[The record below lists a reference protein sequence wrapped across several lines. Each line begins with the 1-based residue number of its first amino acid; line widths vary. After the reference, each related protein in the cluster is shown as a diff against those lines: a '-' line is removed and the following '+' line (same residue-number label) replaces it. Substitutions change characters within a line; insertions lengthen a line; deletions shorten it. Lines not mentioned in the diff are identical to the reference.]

1 MNCPDSLDSEM
12 KNIIDKLA
20 NFVARNGPQFEEM
33 TKQKQKD
40 NPKFA
45 FLFGGEF
52 YTYYKYKVASEIAQ
66 INQKQH
72 LEQQQQQQLPQQQV
86 MQPMLQNRQWQSNPQ
101 LQEQINQ
108 TQGQVNQLQAHIQE
122 QVSQSESN
130 LAAQYQVLMQQQ
142 QSQIQDTIVKSLEDK
157 LNSLLQVCELTI
169 EDFNEAVQPIID
181 SCTKDAILAG
191 KNWIMQR
198 TSSEKFCDALAQ
210 YFLRRITSKEAP
222 FQLRLHLIYLIN
234 DVMHHCVRRN
244 VEILRLALETVVV
257 PIFCTSCLTA
267 EDDKIVKL
275 TKLLDLWEKN
285 KYFAPDTLEKMRD
298 PSQALSSYQADLI
311 TENAQAVT
319 SITQAIQ
326 QQYSALE
333 KQHQDF
339 VSHLNLQLATAQQQL
354 QVLLSQSGDAGGPP
368 TSNTGLPSS
377 LPLMTS
383 MSGHQQIPG
392 SLMSFPPPNS
402 MIVSSSGDQISG
414 YNQNGGPPGMVP
426 GPNMYGSLHQS
437 QQPQQFEYNHG
448 SNMAMLPPDMQGPPP
463 SGVGLMQLPMPDFSK
478 PPPGFPPLGPPP
490 TGLPPLIPPSDLD
503 LTPAVPYYELPAG
516 LIAPLIRLEDFEYK
530 PLDPRDIRLPPPM
543 PPSER
548 LLAAVEAFYQPPSRE
563 RPRDVDGW
571 EKLGLYEFFRAKQRA
586 KRIKEKGWDSRSRSQ
601 SRSPSGSPGGIEN
614 SPPRRRF
621 NSEER
626 RQRSSLSQ
634 SPSRSRSQ
642 TPPSSRSRSP
652 SPRRRQVRSR
662 SQSPLPY
669 LRSSR
674 SPTPRRAPSLE
685 RSPTPPSFAPSFSHV
700 PHEIRLGEENKGHQ
714 LLKKMGWAGRGLGAE
729 EQGMTDPVEA
739 AEIRDRMDMHK
750 GIGINLRDPF
760 EQFRKNKSQG
770 FIQRMKT
777 RDDEK
782 PKKKSRFND

>member
-1 MNCPDSLDSEM
+1 M

-45 FLFGGEF
+45 FLFGGEY
-52 YTYYKYKVASEIAQ
+52 YTYYKFRVASEIAREY
-66 INQKQH
+66 INISPYFHCPLLTQFFPHVQA
-72 LEQQQQQQLPQQQV
+72 QAQV
-86 MQPMLQNRQWQSNPQ
+86 TQ
-101 LQEQINQ
+101 LQ
-108 TQGQVNQLQAHIQE
+108 THIQE
-122 QVSQSESN
+122 QVSQSENN

-142 QSQIQDTIVKSLEDK
+142 QNQIQDTIVKSLENK
-157 LNSLLQVCELTI
+157 LSSLLQECELTI
-169 EDFNEAVQPIID
+169 EDFNGAFQPIIE

-198 TSSEKFCDALAQ
+198 TSSDKFCNALAQ
-210 YFLRRITSKEAP
+210 YFLKRITSKEAP

-244 VEILRLALETVVV
+244 VENLRMALETVVV
-257 PIFCTSCLTA
+257 PIFCTSSLSA
-267 EDDKIVKL
+267 DEDKVQKL
-275 TKLLDLWEKN
+275 NKLLELWEKN
-285 KYFAPDTLEKMRD
+285 KYFGPDTLEKMKD
-298 PSQALSSYQADLI
+298 PSQALSGYQANLI

-319 SITQAIQ
+319 AITQAIQ
-326 QQYSALE
+326 QQYSSLE

-339 VSHLNLQLATAQQQL
+339 VAHLNLQLATAQQQL
-354 QVLLSQSGDAGGPP
+354 QVLMAQSGDGGGLSASSTAGVPP
-368 TSNTGLPSS
+368 S
-377 LPLMTS
+377 LPLMTPLAT
-383 MSGHQQIPG
+383 HQQVPG
-392 SLMSFPPPNS
+392 GILPYHPTNS
-402 MIVSSSGDQISG
+402 MVNDQVSG
-414 YNQNGGPPGMVP
+414 YNQNGGPGGMGP
-426 GPNMYGSLHQS
+426 GPNMYGGLQHGS

-448 SNMAMLPPDMQGPPP
+448 SSMAMLPPDMQGG
-463 SGVGLMQLPMPDFSK
+463 SGLMPLPDFSK

-490 TGLPPLIPPSDLD
+490 PGLPPLMSQSDLD
-503 LTPAVPYYELPAG
+503 LTPSMPYYDLPAG
-516 LIAPLIRLEDFEYK
+516 LMAPLIRLEDFEYK
-530 PLDPRDIRLPPPM
+530 PLDPKDIRLPPPM
-543 PPSER
+543 PPTER

-586 KRIKEKGWDSRSRSQ
+586 RRMKEEGWDSRSC
-601 SRSPSGSPGGIEN
+601 SPTGSPRRQEN

-626 RQRSSLSQ
+626 RQSMFRSRSN
-634 SPSRSRSQ
+634 SRSRSRSRS
-642 TPPSSRSRSP
+642 SSRSASG
-652 SPRRRQVRSR
+652 SPRRRQARSPSR

-674 SPTPRRAPSLE
+674 SPTPGRRSLSRG
-685 RSPTPPSFAPSFSHV
+685 RSPTPPSFIPSFAQ
-700 PHEIRLGEENKGHQ
+700 PIPDMRLGEENKGHQ
-714 LLKKMGWAGRGLGAE
+714 LLKKMGWGGRGLGAE

-739 AEIRDRMDMHK
+739 AEIRDRTDMHK
-750 GIGINLRDPF
+750 GIGIDLRDPF
-760 EQFRKNKSQG
+760 DQFRKNKSQG
-770 FIQRMKT
+770 FIHRMKT